1 MLIHFNLNLCGVQK
15 MNDNVTALKLTIEE
29 AKIILLFVCF
39 GPSIEPPFTFFPHQ
53 LVRYAQTKPKYLL

>member
-29 AKIILLFVCF
+29 AKIHTIVHVLW
-39 GPSIEPPFTFFPHQ
+39 
-53 LVRYAQTKPKYLL
+53 PKH